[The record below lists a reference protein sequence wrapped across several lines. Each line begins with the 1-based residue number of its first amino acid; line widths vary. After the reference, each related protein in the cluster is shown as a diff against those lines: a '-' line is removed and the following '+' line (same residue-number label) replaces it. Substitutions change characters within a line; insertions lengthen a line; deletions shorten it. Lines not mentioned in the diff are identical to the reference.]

1 MLTNAIAAVQSSS
14 KLSSSSSRRPQ
25 KDSTVGANRVDS
37 RVNFQNMTLEERQE
51 REEVNRISRS
61 QHMSMVNRR
70 LKKTKIVDQIRQA
83 PDHLASTLPARDAA
97 QVKQLVSYF
106 MDQLRGMEELDRAY
120 VANYPDKRDNV
131 VFMIGLDGELLPP
144 TRTEQPGSVRNKTT
158 PPSRKR
164 QRGFVPVGTD
174 D

>member
-1 MLTNAIAAVQSSS
+1 M
-14 KLSSSSSRRPQ
+14 
-25 KDSTVGANRVDS
+25 GANRLYN
-37 RVNFQNMTLEERQE
+37 RVKCQDMTLEERQE
-51 REEVNRISRS
+51 RELVNRISRS

-70 LKKTKIVDQIRQA
+70 LKKIKIVDKIRQA
-83 PDHLASTLPARDAA
+83 PDQLTNTSSARTST
-97 QVKQLVSYF
+97 QVTQHVRQL
-106 MDQLRGMEELDRAY
+106 MDKLRGMDELDRAY